1 MAHEVVPDKHI
12 KYTEFD
18 QIIWD
23 EDLEDFVPER
33 IFDAHTHLRT
43 DAHLPKDQPVYGK
56 SVVYD
61 LPTMVE
67 WNKRIFP
74 NRRIEYLALGNP
86 RPGIDIAAHNQWM
99 FDQMKAERNYRM
111 HRLVMPECT
120 ADQIRADVEE
130 YGFTGLKPY
139 RFFSVTGGP
148 NQCRIHEFLTHE
160 QMELA
165 NELGLWVTMHL
176 SRFHGCADEHNLRDL
191 EEYTS
196 RRYPNIK
203 WILAHCARAFTYWPM
218 PLAIERLREMPN
230 IWYDC
235 SAVCDVMPHYTLYKG
250 EDHHRILFGTD
261 NLGAGSFH
269 GRYVAMGRFWY
280 QFETPKYAT
289 QDVIHCD
296 HRPTLAV
303 YDQLLCMKHAAQL
316 AELSDSQIEDIFY
329 NNARSAFGLENQPA
343 GPEEKHTQ
351 TAE

>member
-1 MAHEVVPDKHI
+1 MAYEVIPDKHVT
-12 KYTEFD
+12 YTESD

-23 EDLEDFVPER
+23 EDLDDFVPEKF
-33 IFDAHTHLRT
+33 FDAHTHLWT
-43 DAHLPKDQPVYGK
+43 DAHLSKDNPRYGTGVP
-56 SVVYD
+56 SD
-61 LPTMVE
+61 IATMKK
-67 WNKRIFP
+67 WNERIFP
-74 NRRIEYLALGNP
+74 DRDIEYLALGSP
-86 RPGIDIAAHNQWM
+86 CPGIDVAGHNQWM
-99 FDQMKAERNYRM
+99 FDQMKTERNSRM
-111 HRLVMPECT
+111 HRMVTPECT

-139 RFFSVTGGP
+139 RTFSVTGDP

-165 NELGLWVTMHL
+165 NEMGLWVTMHL
-176 SRFHGCADEHNLRDL
+176 SRFHGCADEHNLNDL
-191 EEYTS
+191 EEYTTK
-196 RRYPNIK
+196 RYPK
-203 WILAHCARAFTYWPM
+203 LRWILAHCARAFTYWPL

-235 SAVCDVMPHYTLYKG
+235 SAVCDVMPHYTLLTG

-261 NLGAGSFH
+261 NLLANAFH

-296 HRPTLAV
+296 HRPTLSV

-316 AELSDSQIEDIFY
+316 AELSQSQIEDIFY
-329 NNARSAFGLENQPA
+329 NNAKSVFELED
-343 GPEEKHTQ
+343 
-351 TAE
+351 